1 MQQISDIPVN
11 RIRPS
16 VATIGFFDGVHRG
29 HRFLLNQIQT
39 AAVEQGMASTVI
51 TFPVHPRCVMQP
63 DFRAELLTTCD
74 EKLALLDESGLDYCL
89 LLDFTPQ
96 LATLSAR
103 QFMELLIRRYNIRT
117 LFIGYD
123 HRFGHDRR
131 EGFDDYV
138 RYGRELGI
146 KVLPGKACLPS
157 SLGISGETG
166 EDLRIGSSSI
176 RRLLHEGDVARAADY
191 LGYRYFLNGTV
202 VSGFQVGHK
211 LGYPTANLDVDDPCK
226 LIPARGVYA
235 VRVDVDNHTYGGMLN
250 IGCRPTLENGTNRTI
265 EVHIFD
271 FDADIYHHP
280 LRLTFVQH
288 IRPERKFDSLDSLA
302 AQLHRDAVEARTLL
316 SLSR

>member
-1 MQQISDIPVN
+1 MLQISDIPVKQ
-11 RIRPS
+11 IRPS

-29 HRFLLNQIQT
+29 HRFLLNQIQV
-39 AAVEQGMASTVI
+39 AAAEQGMASTVI
-51 TFPVHPRCVMQP
+51 TFPVHPRCVMQS

-74 EKLALLDESGLDYCL
+74 EKLALLDESGSDYCL
-89 LLDFTPQ
+89 LLDFTPTM
-96 LATLSAR
+96 AALSAR
-103 QFMELLIRRYNIRT
+103 QFMELLIHRYNIRA

-123 HRFGHDRR
+123 HRFGHNRC

-146 KVLPGKACLPS
+146 QVLPGKVCLPA
-157 SLGISGETG
+157 SLDIPGETG
-166 EDLRIGSSSI
+166 EDLRVSSSSI
-176 RRLLHEGDVARAADY
+176 RRLLHEGEVARAADY

-202 VSGFQVGHK
+202 GSGFQVGHK
-211 LGYPTANLDVDDPCK
+211 LGYPTANLNVDAPDK

-235 VRVDVDNHTYGGMLN
+235 VRVTVDGRTYGGMLN
-250 IGCRPTLENGTNRTI
+250 IGCRPTLDNGANRTI

-280 LRLTFVQH
+280 LRITFVQR

-302 AQLHRDAVEARTLL
+302 AQLHRDAAEAHALL
-316 SLSR
+316 SPSR

>member
-11 RIRPS
+11 QIRPS

-89 LLDFTPQ
+89 LLDFTPE
-96 LATLSAR
+96 LAALSAR

-235 VRVDVDNHTYGGMLN
+235 VRVASMRFGWTW
-250 IGCRPTLENGTNRTI
+250 II
-265 EVHIFD
+265 I
-271 FDADIYHHP
+271 
-280 LRLTFVQH
+280 LTV
-288 IRPERKFDSLDSLA
+288 A
-302 AQLHRDAVEARTLL
+302 C
-316 SLSR
+316 

>member
-1 MQQISDIPVN
+1 M
-11 RIRPS
+11 
-16 VATIGFFDGVHRG
+16 ATIGFFDGVHRG

-89 LLDFTPQ
+89 LLDFTPE
-96 LATLSAR
+96 LAALSAR

-138 RYGRELGI
+138 RYGCELGI

-176 RRLLHEGDVARAADY
+176 RRLLHEGDVVRAADY

-302 AQLHRDAVEARTLL
+302 AQLHRDATEARALL

>member
-1 MQQISDIPVN
+1 
-11 RIRPS
+11 
-16 VATIGFFDGVHRG
+16 
-29 HRFLLNQIQT
+29 
-39 AAVEQGMASTVI
+39 MASTII

-89 LLDFTPQ
+89 LLDFTPE
-96 LATLSAR
+96 LAALSAR

-138 RYGRELGI
+138 RYGCELGI

-211 LGYPTANLDVDDPCK
+211 LGYPTANLDVDDPSAVPRWRMVPTAPSRCISSTSMPISTI
-226 LIPARGVYA
+226 IPCVSPSCSTSVPNASSTRSTHWPHSFTAMLPRPVPCFPFP
-235 VRVDVDNHTYGGMLN
+235 VDVSESVLWRCHTVLCEG
-250 IGCRPTLENGTNRTI
+250 
-265 EVHIFD
+265 
-271 FDADIYHHP
+271 
-280 LRLTFVQH
+280 LTQCFV
-288 IRPERKFDSLDSLA
+288 RSLYSA
-302 AQLHRDAVEARTLL
+302 
-316 SLSR
+316 S

>member
-1 MQQISDIPVN
+1 MQQISDIPAD

-29 HRFLLNQIQT
+29 HRYLLSQVQ
-39 AAVEQGMASTVI
+39 AAAAQRGLASTVI
-51 TFPVHPRCVMQP
+51 TFPVHPRSVMQP
-63 DFRAELLTTCD
+63 DFRAELLTTCT
-74 EKLALLDESGLDYCL
+74 EKLALLDGLGLDYCL
-89 LLDFTPQ
+89 LLDFTPA
-96 LATLSAR
+96 LAALSAR
-103 QFMELLIRRYNIRT
+103 QFMELLAGRYNIRV

-146 KVLPGKACLPS
+146 EILPGEAYLPS
-157 SLGISGETG
+157 SLGISGEAG

-202 VSGFQVGHK
+202 GSGFQVGHK
-211 LGYPTANLDVDDPCK
+211 LGYPTANLEVDDPCK

-235 VRVDVDNHTYGGMLN
+235 VEVLVDGHSYGGMLN
-250 IGCRPTLENGTNRTI
+250 IGCRPTLDNGTNRTI

-280 LRLTFVQH
+280 LRLTFVQR
-288 IRPERKFDSLDSLA
+288 IRPERKFDSLDELA
-302 AQLHRDAVEARTLL
+302 AQLHRDAAEARTLL
-316 SLSR
+316 SLFR

>member
-1 MQQISDIPVN
+1 MQQISDIPVCD
-11 RIRPS
+11 IRPS

-29 HRFLLNQIQT
+29 HRYLLSQVQAV
-39 AAVEQGMASTVI
+39 AAERGLASTVI

-63 DFRAELLTTCD
+63 DFRAELLTTCA
-74 EKLALLDESGLDYCL
+74 EKLALLGEAGLDYCL
-89 LLDFTPQ
+89 LLDFTPA
-96 LATLSAR
+96 LAALSAR
-103 QFMELLIRRYNIRT
+103 QFMELLAGRYNIRV

-131 EGFDDYV
+131 EGFGDYV

-146 KVLPGKACLPS
+146 EVLPGEACLPL
-157 SLGISGETG
+157 SLGVSDGSS
-166 EDLRIGSSSI
+166 EDLRVGSSSI
-176 RRLLHEGDVARAADY
+176 RHLLHEGEVARAADY
-191 LGYRYFLNGTV
+191 LGYPYFLNGTV

-250 IGCRPTLENGTNRTI
+250 IGCRPTLDNGANRTI

-280 LRLTFVQH
+280 LRLTFVQR

-302 AQLHRDAVEARTLL
+302 AQLHRDAAEARALL

>member
-11 RIRPS
+11 QIRPS

-89 LLDFTPQ
+89 LLDFTPE
-96 LATLSAR
+96 LAALSAR

-138 RYGRELGI
+138 RYGCELGI

-157 SLGISGETG
+157 SLGISG
-166 EDLRIGSSSI
+166 
-176 RRLLHEGDVARAADY
+176 
-191 LGYRYFLNGTV
+191 
-202 VSGFQVGHK
+202 
-211 LGYPTANLDVDDPCK
+211 
-226 LIPARGVYA
+226 
-235 VRVDVDNHTYGGMLN
+235 
-250 IGCRPTLENGTNRTI
+250 
-265 EVHIFD
+265 
-271 FDADIYHHP
+271 
-280 LRLTFVQH
+280 
-288 IRPERKFDSLDSLA
+288 
-302 AQLHRDAVEARTLL
+302 
-316 SLSR
+316 

>member
-1 MQQISDIPVN
+1 
-11 RIRPS
+11 
-16 VATIGFFDGVHRG
+16 
-29 HRFLLNQIQT
+29 
-39 AAVEQGMASTVI
+39 
-51 TFPVHPRCVMQP
+51 
-63 DFRAELLTTCD
+63 
-74 EKLALLDESGLDYCL
+74 
-89 LLDFTPQ
+89 
-96 LATLSAR
+96 
-103 QFMELLIRRYNIRT
+103 MELLIRRYNIRA

-131 EGFDDYV
+131 EGFGDYV
-138 RYGRELGI
+138 RYGSELGI
-146 KVLPGKACLPS
+146 EVLPGEACLPS
-157 SLGISGETG
+157 SLGVSDGSG
-166 EDLRIGSSSI
+166 EDLRVGSSSI
-176 RRLLHEGDVARAADY
+176 RHLLHEGEVARAADY
-191 LGYRYFLNGTV
+191 LGYPYFLNGTV

-250 IGCRPTLENGTNRTI
+250 IGCRPTLDNGANRTI

-280 LRLTFVQH
+280 LRLTFVQR

-302 AQLHRDAVEARTLL
+302 AQLHRDAAEARALL